1 MLDILFWISIFTG
14 GSLLILLALS
24 LLGGLDL
31 DLDIGGDAD
40 FDGDSGA
47 GLGIFKSLLVFISMS
62 TWVVRILVLSERPLP
77 ISVAGGVVVGLL
89 SVYLL
94 TKLLRFLI
102 GQTEDN
108 TWQMEDTI
116 GKSGK
121 VYLRVV
127 PDSDSGIVQVEVNG
141 AIHDLR
147 AKSIEG
153 KELSTGSTVYIHGID
168 GKGLLVSSEPY
179 VEVE

>member
-31 DLDIGGDAD
+31 DLDIGGDTD
-40 FDGDSGA
+40 LDGDASG

-62 TWVVRILVLSERPLP
+62 TWVVRILVLADRPLP
-77 ISVAGGVVVGLL
+77 ISVTGGIVVGLL

-94 TKLLRFLI
+94 SKLVRFLI

-108 TWQMEDTI
+108 TWEMVDTI

-121 VYLRVV
+121 VYLRVL
-127 PDSDSGIVQVEVNG
+127 PDTDSGIVQVKVHG
-141 AIHDLR
+141 AVHDIR

-153 KELSTGSTVYIHGID
+153 KELPTGSTVYVHGIE
-168 GKGLLVSSEPY
+168 GKNLLVSSKPKTE
-179 VEVE
+179 